1 MYAWQNRTVIDAHDK
16 LLIHFQ
22 ILVHLEP
29 KKEKEKKDCVEICK
43 LSRKDKSIATFVQW
57 SDETWQLALHP
68 S

>member
-29 KKEKEKKDCVEICK
+29 EKKK
-43 LSRKDKSIATFVQW
+43 KSIATFVQW